1 MALTAAQIELLKQTG
16 FSQEQID
23 ALDPRLA
30 NVWTGISSA
39 AEQKEK
45 EAVAAAAKAEAD
57 RKAAEE
63 SAKQAEAARAAAKQA
78 QDAAELEKR
87 SNVEFYETKVMPGL
101 LGFEEEKKQ
110 LEAARINAESKAT
123 FYETQVKGLKDAGFL
138 PADAPAFAVQTIP
151 PNNTGNNGTRD
162 GQGRFVAGNNGS
174 PVFDPNTVVSKVG
187 DAYNTINDIMYEHQ
201 VLFGKP
207 LPIAPSQLIA
217 QADALKLSPAA
228 YAERT
233 FNFTAKKQEMAEQA
247 RREHDE
253 QIRAAERTEQET
265 KWKAEVEKVRSEA
278 EASRKKLAEGVSNNP
293 DVRVAVSSKMPEIA
307 RAVKAGERPDPLK
320 MTDAQRRQA
329 TRTAIHNAIA
339 EREEAVA

>member
-1 MALTAAQIELLKQTG
+1 MPITAGQIELLKQTG
-16 FSQEQID
+16 FTQEQID

-30 NVWTGISSA
+30 NVWTGITSA

-45 EAVAAAAKAEAD
+45 EAVAAAARAEAD

-63 SAKQAEAARAAAKQA
+63 SAKQAEAAREAAKAA
-78 QDAAELEKR
+78 QDATELEKR

-101 LGFEEEKKQ
+101 LGFEEEKKN
-110 LEAARINAESKAT
+110 LETARINAESRAT

-138 PADAPAFAVQTIP
+138 PADAPAFVV
-151 PNNTGNNGTRD
+151 PNSLPANNAGSRD
-162 GQGRFVAGNNGS
+162 GQGRFVAGTNGS

-201 VLFGKP
+201 ILFGKP

-233 FNFTAKKQEMAEQA
+233 FNFTAKKHEMAETA
-247 RREHDE
+247 KREHDE
-253 QIRAAERTEQET
+253 QIRAAERTEQEA
-265 KWKAEVEKVRSEA
+265 KWKAELDKVRSEA
-278 EASRKKLAEGVSNNP
+278 EASRKKLAEGMTGNNP
-293 DVRVAVSSKMPEIA
+293 EVRVAVSSKMPEIA

-320 MTDAQRRQA
+320 MTDSARRQA
-329 TRTAIHNAIA
+329 TRTAVHNNLS
-339 EREEAVA
+339 EREQAVA